1 MLPEHPFPGM
11 PLPIPSKGIKPT
23 TPNPSKPFD
32 HSVIVGGT
40 PSSPIDPPSRDS
52 STGIVGSP
60 YSDSPRKWIVVDHDG
75 AETWFSGHDGAW
87 TWFLASPFAARL
99 YILIGGERTLI
110 GGLPYHPKPW
120 HPPIPSKSFVPKFGT
135 KVACYSLDGLCL
147 GACNFEHGNTQ
158 EDKLFFTLRGFCDRE
173 GWRFYPNP
181 AHPYVGKHT
190 RGQKFHVTY
199 KESIPAWATPLITE
213 WILVE

>member
-1 MLPEHPFPGM
+1 MLSEHPFPGM

-60 YSDSPRKWIVVDHDG
+60 YSDSPQKWIVVDHDG

-87 TWFLASPFAARL
+87 TWFLASPYAVRL
-99 YILIGGERTLI
+99 YLLTGGVRSLI
-110 GGLPYHPKPW
+110 GGLPYSPKPW
-120 HPPIPSKSFVPKFGT
+120 TPKTPPTPFAPQFGAT
-135 KVACYSLDGLCL
+135 IACY
-147 GACNFEHGNTQ
+147 TQ
-158 EDKLFFTLRGFCDRE
+158 STICIGVCKYDIGSGMLTYVKR
-173 GWRFYPNP
+173 GWRFFPNQTIP
-181 AHPYVGKHT
+181 EFTGSHKPGV
-190 RGQKFHVTY
+190 KFHPTY
-199 KESIPAWATPLITE
+199 QACIPAWATPLITK
-213 WILVE
+213 WVLVE